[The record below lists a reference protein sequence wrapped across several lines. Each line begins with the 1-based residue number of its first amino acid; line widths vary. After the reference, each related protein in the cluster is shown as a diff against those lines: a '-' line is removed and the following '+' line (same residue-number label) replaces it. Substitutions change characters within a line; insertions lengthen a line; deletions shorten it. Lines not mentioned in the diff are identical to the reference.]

1 MTQKKDIQD
10 KLDPVAQTILDLL
23 AARGAGKTICPSEA
37 ARAFYE
43 TRRKSGDP
51 ADAWRTYMHAANQ
64 QALHLARAGRIEILR
79 RGEVQDPHKPV
90 KGLLRL
96 RLPESSKT

>member
-1 MTQKKDIQD
+1 MTQRKDPQD

-23 AARGAGKTICPSEA
+23 AAEAAGKTIAPADA
-37 ARAFYE
+37 ARAFYKD
-43 TRRKSGDP
+43 RRKAGDP
-51 ADAWRTYMHAANQ
+51 ADGWRGYMNAANQ

-79 RGEVQDPHKPV
+79 RGEVQDPHKPI

-96 RLPESSKT
+96 RLPEKT